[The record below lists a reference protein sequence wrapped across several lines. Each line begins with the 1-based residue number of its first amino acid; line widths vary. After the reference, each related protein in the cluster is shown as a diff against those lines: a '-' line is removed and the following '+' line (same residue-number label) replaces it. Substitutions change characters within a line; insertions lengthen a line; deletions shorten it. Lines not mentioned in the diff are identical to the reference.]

1 MYSLVSPILIEELHM
16 YYLDICELFLDGK
29 MENGVF
35 GQIPKNT
42 RHRIGTHL
50 KHNCKYNLY

>member
-35 GQIPKNT
+35 GKIPKNT
-42 RHRIGTHL
+42 RYKTYTHFKRGL
-50 KHNCKYNLY
+50 